1 MEQSLTLLELNSL
14 VRRSLEQCMPDEYWI
29 EAELSEVHIN
39 GGHCYVEFVQND
51 EYRRKQVAKA
61 RGIIW
66 QQTFGLLKSFFEDT
80 TGQTFGAGI
89 KVRVQVSVSF
99 HEIFGYSLIV
109 HQIDPAYTMGD
120 MALRRQQILKQLE
133 EDGII
138 HLNKELDM
146 PELPQRIAV
155 ISSNMAAG
163 YGDFANQ
170 LKLNEQGFAFHVE
183 LFQALMQGNQ
193 AEQSVLDAMQQIDS
207 HIDDFDVLVI
217 IRGGGATSD
226 LACFDSYLLAAAVAQ
241 FRLPVITGIG
251 HERDETVLDKVA
263 HTRVK
268 TPTAAAAFLIDRMA
282 IAAGRLWNLADNL
295 HHLVVERLNSEAQT
309 LLMFRSRIPAAAI
322 RQLGESHS
330 NLISDSKDLCSAV
343 DRYLLSE
350 RHRLALYASKVS
362 DASPQKILAKGYSI
376 TTSGGKVLKDAS
388 KCKDGDELATQLYR
402 GTIVSNVVKNK
413 N

>member
-1 MEQSLTLLELNSL
+1 
-14 VRRSLEQCMPDEYWI
+14 MPDEYWI

-39 GGHCYVEFVQND
+39 GGHCYVEFGQND

-217 IRGGGATSD
+217 IRGGGATAD
-226 LACFDSYLLAAAVAQ
+226 RACFDSYLLAAAVAQ

-282 IAAGRLWNLADNL
+282 IAADRLWNLADNL

-330 NLISDSKDLCSAV
+330 NLISESKDLCSAV

-388 KCKDGDELATQLYR
+388 KCKDGDELVTQLYR

>member
-1 MEQSLTLLELNSL
+1 MKQSLTLLELNSL

-80 TGQTFGAGI
+80 TGQVFGAGI

-99 HEIFGYSLIV
+99 HEVFGYSLIV

-133 EDGII
+133 EEGII

-146 PELPQRIAV
+146 SELPQRIAV
-155 ISSNMAAG
+155 ISSNVAAG

-170 LKLNEQGFAFHVE
+170 LKQNEQGFAFHIE

-193 AEQSVLDAMQQIDS
+193 AELSVLDAMQQIDS
-207 HIDDFDVLVI
+207 RIDDFDVLVI

-251 HERDETVLDKVA
+251 HERDETVIDKVA

-268 TPTAAAAFLIDRMA
+268 TPTAAAAFLINRMA
-282 IAAGRLWNLADNL
+282 IAADRLWNLADNL
-295 HHLVVERLNSEAQT
+295 YHLVVERLNSESQK
-309 LLMFRSRIPAAAI
+309 LLMFRSRIPAVAI
-322 RQLGESHS
+322 KQLGDSRS
-330 NLISDSKDLCSAV
+330 NLVLESKDLCSAV
-343 DRYLLSE
+343 DKYLLSE

-376 TTSGGKVLKDAS
+376 TTSRGKVLKDAL
-388 KCKDGDELATQLYR
+388 KCKNGDKLVTQLYS
-402 GTIVSNVVKNK
+402 GTIVSNVVKDK

>member
-51 EYRRKQVAKA
+51 EFRRKQVAKA

-80 TGQTFGAGI
+80 TGQVFGAGI

-133 EDGII
+133 EEGIMY
-138 HLNKELDM
+138 LNKELDL

-155 ISSNMAAG
+155 ISSNTAAG

-170 LKLNEQGFAFHVE
+170 LKQNEQGFAFQIE
-183 LFQALMQGNQ
+183 LFPALMQGNQ

-207 HIDDFDVLVI
+207 RIDDFDVLVI

-251 HERDETVLDKVA
+251 HERDETVIDKVA
-263 HTRVK
+263 HTRMK
-268 TPTAAAAFLIDRMA
+268 TPTAAAAFLVDRMT
-282 IAAGRLWNLADNL
+282 IAAERLWNLADNL
-295 HHLVVERLNSEAQT
+295 RHLVVERLNSESQK
-309 LLMFRSRIPAAAI
+309 LLMFRSRIPAAAV
-322 RQLGESHS
+322 RQLGDSRS
-330 NLISDSKDLCSAV
+330 GLISESKDLYSAV
-343 DRYLLSE
+343 DRYLLSL

-362 DASPQKILAKGYSI
+362 DASPEKILAKGYSI

-388 KCKDGDELATQLYR
+388 KCKNGDKLVTRLHR
-402 GTIVSNVVKNK
+402 GAIVSNVVKNR

>member
-282 IAAGRLWNLADNL
+282 IAADRLWNLADNL

-350 RHRLALYASKVS
+350 HHRLALYASKVS

-376 TTSGGKVLKDAS
+376 TTSGGQVLKDAS
-388 KCKDGDELATQLYR
+388 KCKDGDELVTQLYR